1 MRVCVEVSG
10 EGEVCGKGGKS
21 VCRMG
26 GLQYQ
31 QLGRLILPHLI
42 ITLDV
47 NYLFSCAGVDLLQN
61 HNQLECSKKKLC
73 LTTGEVQNPIQ
84 SVDILKGHI

>member
-1 MRVCVEVSG
+1 MRVCVEVNSG

-31 QLGRLILPHLI
+31 QLGRLILPHLF
-42 ITLDV
+42 IT
-47 NYLFSCAGVDLLQN
+47 
-61 HNQLECSKKKLC
+61 
-73 LTTGEVQNPIQ
+73 
-84 SVDILKGHI
+84 